1 MARKAKTSVETSSAK
16 DTATVKKTVTEEK
29 KTVEKKDV
37 AAPKATDAKKTTKAS
52 TTKTAAAKTT
62 GSVKTSIRV
71 QYQGKDVS
79 TDDFIKEAKSAW
91 SKETGKKAAD
101 LKSLDLYV
109 KPEENMV
116 YYVVNGNE
124 LGSFPL

>member
-1 MARKAKTSVETSSAK
+1 MGRKPKNSVETTSAK
-16 DTATVKKTVTEEK
+16 DTATAKKTVAEEK
-29 KTVEKKDV
+29 KTVEKKSV
-37 AAPKATDAKKTTKAS
+37 AAPNATESKKTTKAAVS
-52 TTKTAAAKTT
+52 KTAST
-62 GSVKTSIRV
+62 VKTSIRV
-71 QYQGKDVS
+71 QYNGKDVS
-79 TDDFIKEAKSAW
+79 TDDLIKEAKAAW